1 MSDVG
6 LVFLGWAL
14 AQVSDVKNRDMVA
27 RERCL
32 QSLSELEGLFT
43 RARNLAS
50 GGGATLPKYHE
61 LLGEIEKVIKRLRIE
76 RLGLIIFSYQLNHCL
91 SESMDILDQYDPQH
105 ENLAYHPTQT
115 LVRVQ
120 MAWSISIGRRI
131 EHGKLDSIQQELVR
145 GLYGRILKWPGF
157 FCNELVRR
165 ARSRKKAKVQEQ
177 RFA

>member
-6 LVFLGWAL
+6 LVFFGWAL
-14 AQVSDVKNRDMVA
+14 GQVSDVKNRDMVA

-32 QSLSELEGLFT
+32 QSLSELEGFFT

-61 LLGEIEKVIKRLRIE
+61 LLGEIEKVTKRLRIE
-76 RLGLIIFSYQLNHCL
+76 RLGLMISSYQLNHCL
-91 SESMDILDQYDPQH
+91 SESMDILDRYDPQH

-120 MAWSISIGRRI
+120 IAWSSGLGRRI
-131 EHGKLDSIQQELVR
+131 ENDKLDSIQEELVK
-145 GLYGRILKWPGF
+145 GLYGRILKWPVF
-157 FCNELVRR
+157 FCKELVRR
-165 ARSRKKAKVQEQ
+165 ARSRKKAKLQEQ
-177 RFA
+177 RFG